1 MNVSWK
7 RAFFVGGFLAGL
19 CAVLGLAIAG
29 GDMLTKETIARN
41 KREKEQSALKTVFGE
56 NVILSDPIEVK
67 DAEFPMLAK
76 YWTVTLPE
84 EADQGP
90 LGRIYNASGKNGYGD
105 VTLLI
110 GVYSDFHLGN
120 VAVLE
125 NTESYGQTL
134 QEEYLD
140 KYAAAQDKEKA
151 AEEVKCGATYG
162 ATLCRDMMKQAKAH
176 YQKEGN
182 HE

>member
-41 KREKEQSALKTVFGE
+41 KREKEESALKTVFGE
-56 NVILSDPIEVK
+56 NVILSDPIEIK

-84 EADQGP
+84 EGDGGP
-90 LGRIYNASGKNGYGD
+90 FG
-105 VTLLI
+105 T
-110 GVYSDFHLGN
+110 HL
-120 VAVLE
+120 
-125 NTESYGQTL
+125 
-134 QEEYLD
+134 
-140 KYAAAQDKEKA
+140 
-151 AEEVKCGATYG
+151 
-162 ATLCRDMMKQAKAH
+162 
-176 YQKEGN
+176 
-182 HE
+182 